1 MKVNKDIRI
10 QKYVSENILANTQ
23 NLLQILERIQTRH
36 EIEDIHDLR
45 VVSRRIR
52 IALSIFNK
60 FFPRRKVKT
69 WEDTIRTITRKFGKT
84 RDLDVQV
91 EFLESLLATVSDR
104 HLRAGVLRVHL
115 RLVQKR
121 KKKNRSV
128 GKRSDDLLKNQNI
141 LAMQGTM
148 QEIIQ
153 TNNEDGY
160 PPDLYQL
167 AFHTI
172 YTALDQFLYY
182 EVFIHHPENIH
193 ELHLMRIAAK
203 RLRYTLE
210 IFLPLYQGKLEEF
223 LNTMKIV
230 QQKLGLI
237 HDCDVWIAFIPIFM
251 ESEKQRTLRYYGR
264 SSALKRLVP
273 GFNYIEQNRQVE
285 RDRIYA
291 DFIQDWQKWRTEE
304 IWLRLR
310 ELILQAT
317 ISNADTTQH
326 NTAQVSGE

>member
-1 MKVNKDIRI
+1 MKVNRDIRI
-10 QKYVSENILANTQ
+10 QKYASENILANTQ
-23 NLLQILERIQTRH
+23 NLLQTLERIQTRH

-45 VVSRRIR
+45 VASRRIR
-52 IALSIFNK
+52 IALSVFNN
-60 FFPRRKVKT
+60 FFPKRKVKT
-69 WEDTIRTITRKFGKT
+69 WEETIRSITRKFGKT
-84 RDLDVQV
+84 RDLDVQI

-104 HLRAGVLRVHL
+104 QLRVGILRVHL

-121 KKKNRSV
+121 KKKDRTV
-128 GKRSDDLLKNQNI
+128 GKRSDDLLKNENI

-148 QEIIQ
+148 QGIVQ
-153 TNNEDGY
+153 TNTEDGY
-160 PPDLYQL
+160 SLDLFQL

-172 YTALDQFLYY
+172 NTALDQFLYY

-210 IFLPLYQGKLEEF
+210 VFLPIYQGKLEEF
-223 LNTMKIV
+223 LNIMKIV

-237 HDCDVWIAFIPIFM
+237 HDCDMWIVFIPIFM
-251 ESEKQRTLRYYGR
+251 ESEKQRIVRYSGR
-264 SSALKRLVP
+264 SSALKRLIP
-273 GFNYIEQNRQVE
+273 GFNFIEQNRQTE
-285 RDRIYA
+285 RDRIYK

-304 IWLRLR
+304 TWLRLR

-317 ISNADTTQH
+317 ISNTDA
-326 NTAQVSGE
+326 A